1 MNIETHKQSLIK
13 RLEKIEQPVILNE
26 LEAVLQRAEMEARA
40 IESIKDVEKGN
51 VISLDEFAKSNQAW
65 LKEQRTR

>member
-13 RLEKIEQPVILNE
+13 RLMKIEKPFILNE
-26 LEAVLQRAEMEARA
+26 LEEVLQRAEMEARA
-40 IESIKDVEKGN
+40 IESIKDAEKGN
-51 VISLDEFAKSNQAW
+51 VISLDEFAKSIQAW

>member
-1 MNIETHKQSLIK
+1 MKV
-13 RLEKIEQPVILNE
+13 EQPIILNE
-26 LEAVLQRAEMEARA
+26 LEEVLQRAEMEARA
-40 IESIKDVEKGN
+40 IESIKDAEKGN

>member
-1 MNIETHKQSLIK
+1 MNSETHKQSLIK
-13 RLEKIEQPVILNE
+13 RLMKVEQPIILNE
-26 LEAVLQRAEMEARA
+26 LEEVLQRAEMEARA
-40 IESIKDVEKGN
+40 IESIKDAEKGN